1 MKKLINI
8 FKGDRVIWMVFLILS
23 IISLIAVYSAI
34 GRFAITKMGTSPT
47 GGFFKHLCIVL
58 ATYLVII
65 FVSNFDYRK
74 FSNISRWGYWLS
86 LVLLAIMAILH
97 TRWLKIPG
105 FGQFQ
110 PSEIAKV
117 VAIIYIARLLAQKP
131 DEIEETDGFIRILIA
146 LNVIKNGI
154 TDKVLFWRG
163 VAAIVLVSILIL
175 PGNFS
180 TAALV
185 AISCY
190 MLMFFSDINKRYWWK
205 LFIVASVVIGIGLF
219 CLVKFDIKLS
229 ILERSETW
237 GNRIENWTNH
247 DFDNLSQENI
257 AKMAI
262 ARGKIIGVGVGNTIH
277 ARLMTQGENDF
288 IYAIILEEGGML
300 TGILILIIYSVFFFR
315 CIRIS
320 WRCKDEFGS
329 LTVAGLGT
337 VIYIQ
342 ALANMCVAVGVLP
355 VTGQTLPF
363 ISYGGTAYVF
373 LGGALGVIQAIAFD
387 TNKKAKETKKKQP
400 ATKRT
405 PVAETTQQNN
415 ETPKPKQT
423 APKGLDNVD
432 DIFANMG
439 EI

>member
-1 MKKLINI
+1 
-8 FKGDRVIWMVFLILS
+8 MVFLILS

-47 GGFFKHLCIVL
+47 GGFIKHLSIVL
-58 ATYLVII
+58 ATYVFII
-65 FVSNFDYRK
+65 ALSNFVNYRA
-74 FSNISRWGYWLS
+74 FSRISQIGYWMS
-86 LVLLAIMAILH
+86 IVLLAVMAIIGS
-97 TRWLKIPG
+97 RWIRIPG

-117 VAIIYIARLLAQKP
+117 VAIMYTARLLSQKP
-131 DEIEETDGFIRILIA
+131 DEIEEKDGFIRILIA
-146 LNVIKNGI
+146 LRVIKNGI
-154 TDKVLFWRG
+154 TDKVLFWRV
-163 VAAIVLVSILIL
+163 VAAIALVSALIL
-175 PGNFS
+175 PENFS

-185 AISCY
+185 FFSCY
-190 MLMFFSDINKRYWWK
+190 MLMFFSDTNKRYWWR
-205 LFIVASVVIGIGLF
+205 LFAVAVAVVGIGLF
-219 CLVKFDIKLS
+219 CTVKLGDKVTVF
-229 ILERSETW
+229 RSETW
-237 GNRIENWTNH
+237 GNRIEHWLNP
-247 DFDNLSQENI
+247 DFDDLAQENI

-262 ARGKIIGVGVGNTIH
+262 ARGKFLGVGVGNTIH

-288 IYAIILEEGGML
+288 IYAIIIEEGGML
-300 TGILILIIYSVFFFR
+300 AGIFILILYSVFFFR

-320 WRCKDEFGS
+320 WRCKGEFGS
-329 LTVAGLGT
+329 LSVAGLGT
-337 VIYIQ
+337 VIYLQ
-342 ALANMCVAVGVLP
+342 ALANMCVAVGVIP

-363 ISYGGTAYVF
+363 ISYGGTAYLF
-373 LGGALGVIQAIAFD
+373 LGAAVGVIQAIAFD
-387 TNKKAKETKKKQP
+387 TNKKAQETKKKQP